1 MKYLITLT
9 LLLSVMVPMGAEA
22 KKTKSSAKITKA
34 KKSKVVLSSKSPIY
48 VDGQFSKSGKDLTSA
63 EKIRKLRRKLEKK
76 HEIMVKQRIEL
87 IRYQREIQM
96 MKRLEKAMNN
106 IMNNLEGI

>member
-1 MKYLITLT
+1 MAP
-9 LLLSVMVPMGAEA
+9 SGVWA
-22 KKTKSSAKITKA
+22 KKTKSTAKIAKA
-34 KKSKVVLSSKSPIY
+34 KKSKAVLSSKSPIY
-48 VDGQFSKSGKDLTSA
+48 VDGQFSKSGKDRTSA

-96 MKRLEKAMNN
+96 MKRLEKAMNK
-106 IMNNLEGI
+106 IMNNLDQI